1 MATAE
6 AMADDDPLPTRPRTA
21 RIPRIVAGQGPSDG
35 QFMVALTG
43 PDTKTHICDKVHYCP
58 NCKVKEQHLDLC
70 CDNVCKWCDKTG
82 HYSAYYPMPLTL
94 CGFTECHIPT
104 GHPLRGL

>member
-1 MATAE
+1 
-6 AMADDDPLPTRPRTA
+6 
-21 RIPRIVAGQGPSDG
+21 
-35 QFMVALTG
+35 MVALTG

-82 HYSAYYPMPLTL
+82 HYSAYYPMPHTL
-94 CGFTECHIPT
+94 CGFTECHIPK
-104 GHPLRGL
+104 GHTLCGVECPIAKMGNEMNKSLYDLVYPDSDSPSV